1 MLAQAHKV
9 ANLCGMYHIRLLILL
24 VSLTAF
30 LFLIMGLI
38 KPWIMLWWEDVQ
50 NRKKVIK
57 LYGTVALLFYMIYL
71 LLGVI
76 EK

>member
-1 MLAQAHKV
+1 LLAQAQKV
-9 ANLCGMYHIRLLILL
+9 ANLCGMHHIKLLILL

-30 LFLIMGLI
+30 LFLMIGLI
-38 KPWIMLWWEDVQ
+38 KPWVMLWWEDVQ

-57 LYGTVALLFYMIYL
+57 LYGTVALLFYVIYL
-71 LLGVI
+71 LLDVI